1 MLLTRE
7 KPKNLIISLELSK
20 ILLQDYKANW
30 ELYFTKKF

>member
-20 ILLQDYKANW
+20 ILLSDYKANW
-30 ELYFTKKF
+30 EYH